1 MLPPEMVAEARAA
14 RFWFERIM
22 AGNESVS
29 RNLMGILTYLQ
40 KLHCA
45 RWSGSQVKKNRMS
58 RVQPFN
64 DNLDVSRRGLVEVPD
79 GAAANDPNGC
89 AGDGSLKL
97 GG

>member
-14 RFWFERIM
+14 HFWFERIM

-29 RNLMGILTYLQ
+29 RNSMGILTYLQ

-45 RWSGSQVKKNRMS
+45 RWSRSRVKKKQML
-58 RVQPFN
+58 RVQPF
-64 DNLDVSRRGLVEVPD
+64 DDDLDVSRRGSVEVPD
-79 GAAANDPNGC
+79 GAAANDPHGC
-89 AGDGSLKL
+89 AGDGSLES